1 LVMAELRQ
9 NIATHEWVIIADGRA
24 ERPTVYAEA
33 GRQPTVDR
41 ATWEPGCAFCPG
53 NEEDALEVSRSPG
66 ERWRTRLVRNKFP
79 ALAVDGALLRRY
91 EGVER
96 RLSGVGYHEVLVAH
110 RHHDTTLALMTAR
123 EVRNV
128 LLALQ
133 KRGRELAQD
142 ERVEYLVYFKNHG
155 PRAGASVAHPHCQLI
170 SLPVVPGEVRRR
182 LETATHY
189 FDEHG
194 CCVYCFMLDGEQS
207 QQQRVVGQHPLAA
220 AFVLFAA
227 QSPFHV
233 WVMPRH
239 HRASFL
245 EATREELAGVAEVLR
260 QVLRQLYDG
269 LHDPDFNLMIRSVPV
284 RERAWAYFHWYVSIV
299 PRFSRTAG
307 FEMGSGIRIC
317 PAIPEECAEFLR
329 SVPAPTRG

>member
-1 LVMAELRQ
+1 MAELRQ
-9 NIATHEWVIIADGRA
+9 NIATHEWVIIAGGRA

-110 RHHDTTLALMTAR
+110 RHHDTTLALMTAG

-155 PRAGASVAHPHCQLI
+155 PPRGRVSGASA
-170 SLPVVPGEVRRR
+170 LP
-182 LETATHY
+182 A
-189 FDEHG
+189 D
-194 CCVYCFMLDGEQS
+194 
-207 QQQRVVGQHPLAA
+207 LAA
-220 AFVLFAA
+220 GSARRGAPPVGDGYPLF
-227 QSPFHV
+227 
-233 WVMPRH
+233 
-239 HRASFL
+239 
-245 EATREELAGVAEVLR
+245 
-260 QVLRQLYDG
+260 
-269 LHDPDFNLMIRSVPV
+269 
-284 RERAWAYFHWYVSIV
+284 
-299 PRFSRTAG
+299 
-307 FEMGSGIRIC
+307 
-317 PAIPEECAEFLR
+317 
-329 SVPAPTRG
+329 